1 MLKQRQAK
9 GPKSADFLERQ
20 PLPGRRVGNTPLHLY
35 LTILL
40 LTWCLMPAY
49 ADAVYRCGEAYST
62 VAQCGSTA
70 ATEVKPTSAL
80 ATGTSTNTSAN
91 DVRDAQA
98 LEKQRLHAQ
107 RQAVQTTAPVQINT
121 PRAQTPVAANN
132 EPAIHNGKRQH
143 TRRPASPYFTAV
155 DPNAKQKKKSTAKAV
170 PTTAASNP

>member
-80 ATGTSTNTSAN
+80 ATGASTNTSAN

-98 LEKQRLHAQ
+98 LEKQRLQGQ
-107 RQAVQTTAPVQINT
+107 RQAAQTVPVQINA
-121 PRAQTPVAANN
+121 PLVQTPVATSHESA
-132 EPAIHNGKRQH
+132 AHSGKRQH
-143 TRRPASPYFTAV
+143 THRPASPYFTAV
-155 DPNAKQKKKSTAKAV
+155 DPHAKQKKKSTAKTV
-170 PTTAASNP
+170 PANTASNP